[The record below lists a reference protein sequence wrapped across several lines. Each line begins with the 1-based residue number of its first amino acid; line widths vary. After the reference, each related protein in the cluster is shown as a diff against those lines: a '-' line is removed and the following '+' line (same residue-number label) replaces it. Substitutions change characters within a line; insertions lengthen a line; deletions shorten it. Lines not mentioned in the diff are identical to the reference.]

1 MRLARGF
8 GGDQRRCGAVDD
20 SRGVPGVDDA
30 VALVAEDQ
38 RQVTQRLDVGV
49 RSGMSV
55 LGDSDRV
62 AVQRRLDGDDLV
74 GVLARV
80 GGLAP
85 AAL

>member
-1 MRLARGF
+1 M
-8 GGDQRRCGAVDD
+8 
-20 SRGVPGVDDA
+20 DDA

-38 RQVTQRLDVGV
+38 RQVAQRLDVGV
-49 RSGMSV
+49 RPGMPV
-55 LGDSDRV
+55 PGDSDRL

-74 GVLARV
+74 VVLARV